1 MVAWCVPHGL
11 RRHPIELM
19 FIDESKIHVEGGGG
33 GNGCIAFRREKF
45 VPRGGPSGGDGGDGG
60 SVILRV
66 SSNVSTLNGFRF
78 KHHFRATRGTHGEG
92 SNRHGRNGADVY
104 VAVPPGTVIM
114 DDDKVLQLAEL
125 IEDGQTWV
133 AASGGRGGRGNARFK
148 SSVNQAPRFA
158 QEGEPGEARWIRMEL
173 KLLADVGLV
182 GFPNAG
188 KSSLLAR
195 ISAARPRVAGYP
207 FTTLNPVLGVVQ
219 GDGYET
225 FVMADIPGIIE
236 GAHLGLGLGTRFLR
250 HLERNRVLV
259 HMVDLSPDSGRDPV
273 QGLEVI
279 EAEIRE
285 YSQELAARP
294 CLLAFNKMD
303 LMPPDAL
310 LQRLRRRAE
319 EKGLPWIEISTATGA
334 GLQELIRAVFRMLR
348 EVDEDA
354 AEGA

>member
-1 MVAWCVPHGL
+1 
-11 RRHPIELM
+11 M

-66 SSNVSTLNGFRF
+66 STNMSTLNAFRY
-78 KHHFRATRGTHGEG
+78 KHHFRATRGSHGEG
-92 SNRHGRNGADVY
+92 SNRHGRNGNDLY
-104 VAVPPGTVIM
+104 VEVPPGTVLM

-125 IEDGQTWV
+125 LEDGQTWV
-133 AASGGRGGRGNARFK
+133 AAQGGHGGRGNARFK
-148 SSVNQAPRFA
+148 SSVNQAPRIS
-158 QEGEPGEARWIRMEL
+158 EDGKPGEARWIRMEL

-207 FTTLNPVLGVVQ
+207 FTTINPVLGVVE
-219 GDGYET
+219 GDGYQT
-225 FVMADIPGIIE
+225 FVMADIPGLIE
-236 GAHLGLGLGTRFLR
+236 GAHLGQGLGMRFLR
-250 HLERNRVLV
+250 HLERTRVLV
-259 HMVDLSPDSGRDPV
+259 HVVDLSPDSDRDPV
-273 QGLEVI
+273 QDLDII

-285 YSQELAARP
+285 YSQELATRP

-303 LMPPDAL
+303 LAPPDAL
-310 LQRLRRRAE
+310 RQRLRTRAG
-319 EKGLPWIEISTATGA
+319 EKGLPWMEISAATGA
-334 GLQELIRAVFRMLR
+334 GLEELTRKVFHMLN
-348 EVDEDA
+348 EVDVA